1 MALRPG
7 QLKIPGCRYR
17 DVPAVRLVFCD
28 AAAYDQ
34 GYVTPES
41 MAERIKV
48 RGRGGTVL
56 QTGID
61 ILEKAG
67 DFPEKGPI
75 LIITDGSCDHL
86 RIHRDH
92 AFLIPRG
99 SNLPFPPR
107 GKVFRMN

>member
-1 MALRPG
+1 M
-7 QLKIPGCRYR
+7 
-17 DVPAVRLVFCD
+17 FCD